1 MRLSHDGYRLIARR
15 DGNRVRLYT
24 RRGYDWSRWHATYN
38 PSVDDRWI
46 SAARGDM
53 SYELQRQ
60 NGSVRKLDHEGR
72 YPLKRTLRQARGM
85 ERSRYSCFNRRGL
98 GTTEEVLQ
106 HVLII
111 ACTT

>member
-53 SYELQRQ
+53 SYELERQ
-60 NGSVRKLDHEGR
+60 NGSS
-72 YPLKRTLRQARGM
+72 QARPRRTVPS
-85 ERSRYSCFNRRGL
+85 ETDPAASPRYGALALFL
-98 GTTEEVLQ
+98 L
-106 HVLII
+106 
-111 ACTT
+111 